1 MVVAESHDEERKKR
15 ETMVEKKLRGK
26 TDFLSTL
33 AFDFSF
39 LKPWNPPLFIGG
51 EKGMFCLY

>member
-1 MVVAESHDEERKKR
+1 
-15 ETMVEKKLRGK
+15 MVEKKLRGK